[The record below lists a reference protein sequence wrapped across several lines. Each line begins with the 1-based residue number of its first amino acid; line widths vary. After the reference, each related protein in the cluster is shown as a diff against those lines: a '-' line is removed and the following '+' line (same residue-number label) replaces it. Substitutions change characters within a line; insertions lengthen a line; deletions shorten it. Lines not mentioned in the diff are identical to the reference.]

1 MNKNTIEF
9 QSINVEGERARED
22 HHQADTAVMNV
33 ADKIHQ

>member
-9 QSINVEGERARED
+9 QLINVEGEWARED